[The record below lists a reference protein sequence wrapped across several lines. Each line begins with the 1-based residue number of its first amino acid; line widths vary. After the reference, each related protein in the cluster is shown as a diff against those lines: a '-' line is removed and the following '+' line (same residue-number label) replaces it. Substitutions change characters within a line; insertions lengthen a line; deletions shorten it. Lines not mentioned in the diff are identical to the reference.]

1 MKIVWLLDS
10 RMSNPHLC
18 IIPPCKKCVKQFLLF
33 F

>member
-18 IIPPCKKCVKQFLLF
+18 IIPPDAWCVNTNLLYF
-33 F
+33 